1 MLAVKARGLEYCL
14 STQVALQQCALVIW
28 EGGDGASPGLAGQP
42 VLSSQPNPSA
52 VEIRWGVTEED
63 TECQPRAYTDKWACL

>member
-1 MLAVKARGLEYCL
+1 MLAVKARGLEDCL
-14 STQVALQQCALVIW
+14 STQVALQQCVLVIW

-52 VEIRWGVTEED
+52 VRNKVGSN
-63 TECQPRAYTDKWACL
+63 